1 MHVEQLSHTFAVR
14 ILNSEDV
21 NLIYALSI
29 KNELFYQYH
38 PPFVTKES
46 ILDDMSALPPG
57 KNQNDK
63 FYIGFFEGEIL
74 AAVMDL
80 ILGYPTQD
88 TAFIGLFMMNA
99 KYQNQGIGSR
109 IIKECAAHLRKSGYT
124 KIRLGVDKGNP
135 QSNAFWK
142 KNGFTVVNEGE
153 YIVMESD
160 LKAL

>member
-1 MHVEQLSHTFAVR
+1 MNVEQLSNTFKVR
-14 ILNSEDV
+14 ILSSEDV
-21 NLIYALSI
+21 NLIYDLSI

-46 ILDDMSALPPG
+46 ILKDMEALPPG
-57 KNQNDK
+57 INQENK
-63 FYIGFFEGEIL
+63 YYIGFFEGEIL

-80 ILGYPTQD
+80 ILGYPTED

-99 KYQNQGIGSR
+99 EYQNQGIGSR
-109 IIKECAAHLRKSGYT
+109 IIRECAAHLQMSGYR
-124 KIRLGVDKGNP
+124 KFRLGVDKGNP

-142 KNGFTVVNEGE
+142 KNGFTTVDVKE

-160 LKAL
+160 LT